1 MNTLYNCYLNPNIIG
16 TIVKTRIEICGDK
29 NVDNPVYVNAPA
41 TPAAPNM
48 HIYISM
54 KNKLNSD

>member
-1 MNTLYNCYLNPNIIG
+1 MNTLYNCYLDPNIIG
-16 TIVKTRIEICGDK
+16 TIIKTKIEFCGDK

-48 HIYISM
+48 YTYQ
-54 KNKLNSD
+54 